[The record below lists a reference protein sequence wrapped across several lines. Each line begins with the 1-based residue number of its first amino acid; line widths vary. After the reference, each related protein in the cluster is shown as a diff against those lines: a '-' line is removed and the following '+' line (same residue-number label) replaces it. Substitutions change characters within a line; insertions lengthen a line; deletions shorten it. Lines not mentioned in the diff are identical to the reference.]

1 MSGRLAARQVIV
13 LAAAFSLVGGLA
25 AQRAIIRSETPP
37 STSPTDRARSAMIGI
52 SGDSSAIAVNPATGE
67 TIYASKQA

>member
-25 AQRAIIRSETPP
+25 AQRAIIRSGTPQYF
-37 STSPTDRARSAMIGI
+37 SHQSCAVSHDRNLRRLERDRG
-52 SGDSSAIAVNPATGE
+52 
-67 TIYASKQA
+67 